1 MPFAKIEDA
10 IADIADGR
18 MVIVVDDQDREN
30 EGDMIMAAE
39 KVTAEDINFLAKYAR
54 GLICVPSTRERLGEL
69 RLDCMVSE
77 AENTSKMHT
86 RFTISV
92 DAVHGTSTGISA
104 ADRAKTVQV
113 MADPKAQP
121 EDLARP
127 GHIFPL
133 MASPGGVLT
142 RAGHTEA
149 VVDLMRLAGFY
160 PVGVLCE
167 VMNDDGTMARVPD
180 LERICADYD
189 MKMIT
194 IADLIEYRFITE
206 KLVRRLFTT
215 KLPTRFGQFTLHVY
229 GSSVDEDI
237 HMALVMGDVDGAE
250 NVLVRVHSQ
259 CMTGDVFRSLR
270 CDCGDQLDYALS
282 KIAEEG
288 QGVLVYMRQEG
299 RGIGLLDKLRAYVLQ
314 DEGMDTVEANILLG
328 HSPDIRRYGHGA
340 QILADLGLSTIRL
353 LTNNPKKRVGMESYN
368 LKVVEM
374 VPIVCTPTKE
384 NLDYLRTKR
393 DKLGHTLGE
402 LGKETKD
409 KKRS

>member
-180 LERICADYD
+180 LESICADYD

-215 KLPTRFGQFTLHVY
+215 KLPTRFGQFILHVY

-270 CDCGDQLDYALS
+270 CDCGDQLDYALL

-353 LTNNPKKRVGMESYN
+353 LTNNPKKRVGLESYN

-374 VPIVCTPTKE
+374 VPIVCTPTEE

>member
-54 GLICVPSTRERLGEL
+54 GLICVPTTRERLGEL

-86 RFTISV
+86 RFTVSV

-180 LERICADYD
+180 LKRICADYD

-215 KLPTRFGQFTLHVY
+215 KLPTRLGQFILHVY

-353 LTNNPKKRVGMESYN
+353 LTNNPKKRVGLESYN

-374 VPIVCTPTKE
+374 VPIVCTPTEE

>member
-215 KLPTRFGQFTLHVY
+215 KLPTRLGQFILHVY

-353 LTNNPKKRVGMESYN
+353 LTNNPKKRVGLESYN

-374 VPIVCTPTKE
+374 MPIVCTPTEE

>member
-1 MPFAKIEDA
+1 
-10 IADIADGR
+10 
-18 MVIVVDDQDREN
+18 
-30 EGDMIMAAE
+30 
-39 KVTAEDINFLAKYAR
+39 
-54 GLICVPSTRERLGEL
+54 
-69 RLDCMVSE
+69 
-77 AENTSKMHT
+77 MHT

-121 EDLARP
+121 EDLGRP

-180 LERICADYD
+180 LERICGDYD

-215 KLPTRFGQFTLHVY
+215 KLPTRFGQFILHVY

-237 HMALVMGDVDGAE
+237 HLALVMGDVDGAQ

-270 CDCGDQLDYALS
+270 CDCGDQLEYALS

-299 RGIGLLDKLRAYVLQ
+299 RGIGLFDKLRAYVLQ

-353 LTNNPKKRVGMESYN
+353 LTNNPKKRVGLESYN
-368 LKVVEM
+368 LKVMEM
-374 VPIVCTPTKE
+374 VPIVCTPTEE
-384 NLDYLRTKR
+384 NLNYLRTKR
-393 DKLGHTLGE
+393 DKLGHQFGE
-402 LGKETKD
+402 LGKEFKD